1 VLMGV
6 GVELLW
12 QYGVLRRVVE
22 ENGCGEIGKRN
33 TKYQQTEKTKDFD
46 ILTIFSGVR
55 QREVNRIL
63 RSTSTIQDQSLVTE
77 IK

>member
-1 VLMGV
+1 MLMGV

-46 ILTIFSGVR
+46 ILTTFSGVR
-55 QREVNRIL
+55 QREANRIL